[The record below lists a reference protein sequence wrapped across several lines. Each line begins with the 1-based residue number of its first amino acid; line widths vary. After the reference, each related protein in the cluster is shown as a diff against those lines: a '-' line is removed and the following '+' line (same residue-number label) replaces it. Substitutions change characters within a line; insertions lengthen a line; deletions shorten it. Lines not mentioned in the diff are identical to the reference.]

1 MSKKVEIT
9 GNNYSII
16 KDIIKNSSCMAKAY
30 DSVQERFNLTR
41 DQAYKITQ
49 AVDNDYKYLKI
60 VD

>member
-49 AVDNDYKYLKI
+49 AVDNDYKYLKV

>member
-9 GNNYSII
+9 KVNYSII

-30 DSVQERFNLTR
+30 ESVQEKFNLSR

-49 AVDNDYKYLKI
+49 AVDNDYKYLKVI
-60 VD
+60 D